1 MSFKVT
7 AVGAAHEPILRC
19 PNCNHEI
26 RLTESLAAPLLA
38 ETRQRF
44 QEQLASKDA
53 EMARKVEVL
62 RLEREQL
69 AEAREQVEEQVSNRL
84 AAERSQLI
92 AAEAKKA
99 RDAAAANLQAKEAE
113 AAELRRNLELN
124 NAKLAEAQQQQAEL
138 MRRQRALDDEKREL
152 DLTVEKRVQ
161 ASIGGIQIKARQEA
175 DEAARLRVAERDQT
189 IESMA
194 RTIKELKRKAE
205 QGSQQSQGEVLELE
219 LEVLLRGRF
228 PSDLVEPVSKG
239 ELGAD
244 VVQQVNGSIGQAA
257 GIILWESKRTKAWS
271 DGWLAKLRDDQ
282 RRCGADVALII
293 SQALPKHIEHFDL
306 VDGVWVAHPRYAL
319 PVAVALRQTLIEIS
333 GSRLAQQGQQT
344 KMEQVYQYL
353 TGIKFRQRVEA
364 VVEKFHDMR
373 EDLDKERKFMVRQ
386 WAKRETQ
393 ILSVIESTVGMVGDL
408 QAIAGKALPEIPSLD
423 MPLLESS
430 AELERKAG

>member
-7 AVGAAHEPILRC
+7 AVRAAHEPILQC

-53 EMARKVEVL
+53 EMARKIETL

-69 AEAREQVEEQVSNRL
+69 AKAREQVEEQVSNRL
-84 AAERSQLI
+84 AAERNQLI

-99 RDAAAANLQAKEAE
+99 RDAAAANLQEKEAE
-113 AAELRRNLELN
+113 AAELRRNLEVN

-194 RTIKELKRKAE
+194 RTIEELKRKAE

-373 EDLDKERKFMVRQ
+373 EDLDKERKFMGRQ

-423 MPLLESS
+423 MPLLERS
-430 AELERKAG
+430 AEPERKAG

>member
-53 EMARKVEVL
+53 EMARKVEAL

-69 AEAREQVEEQVSNRL
+69 AKAREQVEEQVSNRL

-113 AAELRRNLELN
+113 AAELRRNLEVN

-194 RTIKELKRKAE
+194 RTIEELKRKAE

-244 VVQQVNGSIGQAA
+244 VVQQVNGSVGQAA

-373 EDLDKERKFMVRQ
+373 EDLDKERKFMGRQ

-408 QAIAGKALPEIPSLD
+408 QAIAGKAVPEIPSLD

-430 AELERKAG
+430 AEPERKAG